1 MSVTSYTGVLHTK
14 SSCAEDNIPDL
25 SSIMNNFSK
34 NDRLIGQIQSLRA
47 QENAMYNRLLG
58 VSDYFAFRQK
68 ILEMFDGH
76 FGKIDRQVF

>member
-1 MSVTSYTGVLHTK
+1 
-14 SSCAEDNIPDL
+14 
-25 SSIMNNFSK
+25 MNNFSK
-34 NDRLIGQIQSLRA
+34 NDRLIGQIHSLRA
-47 QENAMYNRLLG
+47 QENAMYNQLLG